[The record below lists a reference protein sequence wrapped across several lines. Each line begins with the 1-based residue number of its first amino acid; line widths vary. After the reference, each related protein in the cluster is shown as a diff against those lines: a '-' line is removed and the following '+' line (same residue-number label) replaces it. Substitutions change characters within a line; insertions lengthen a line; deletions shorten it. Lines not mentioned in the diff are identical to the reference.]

1 MVTIF
6 VNQVANVLLAR
17 NVQKGRVMQQHVQGV
32 IIALMIVVSLLDPV
46 EQDIT
51 ALRVQ
56 LWNSLSMF

>member
-1 MVTIF
+1 VVTIF